1 MAIDRV
7 KIEDRIW
14 PLVEAANAS
23 GYETV
28 SSCEG
33 HADKQSPAEIVFLCN
48 NDEALRIDLA
58 IRQIE
63 DDLVCH
69 WELTA
74 RFIHPAD
81 RWTLGWKL
89 ENWGIKKCPAAITEE
104 WWRENTEAAR
114 KDVHRLSAVFQTF
127 VQKGK
132 N

>member
-1 MAIDRV
+1 MAIERT
-7 KIEDRIW
+7 KIEDGIW
-14 PLVEAANAS
+14 PLVETANAS
-23 GYETV
+23 GYVTV

-33 HADKQSPAEIVFLCN
+33 HADKESPAGIVFLCN
-48 NDEALRIDLA
+48 NDEALRVHLA

-74 RFIHPAD
+74 RFIHPANS
-81 RWTLGWKL
+81 WTLGWNL
-89 ENWGIKKCPAAITEE
+89 ENWGIKTSAAKSADQ
-104 WWRENTEAAR
+104 WWTENTEAAR
-114 KDVHRLSAVFQTF
+114 NDIHHLSAVFQAF

>member
-1 MAIDRV
+1 MGVDRA
-7 KIEDRIW
+7 KIEDGIW

-33 HADKQSPAEIVFLCN
+33 HADQESPADIVFLCN
-48 NDEALRIDLA
+48 NDEALQVHLA

-74 RFIHPAD
+74 RFIHPTD
-81 RWTLGWKL
+81 KWNLGWKL
-89 ENWGIKKCPAAITEE
+89 ENWGIKTCAAKTAGE
-104 WWRENTEAAR
+104 WWTENTEAAR
-114 KDVHRLSAVFQTF
+114 KDIHRLSAVFQSF
-127 VQKGK
+127 EHKGV
-132 N
+132 